1 MIDETLYA
9 DPRLVA
15 LYDLLNTCDIDRDFY
30 LTLPRRV
37 PARILDAGC
46 GTGLL
51 ACAYAKAGHTVV
63 GIDPAPRMLDQARS
77 RDGGNLVS
85 WRISTLQAFRTT
97 EPFDLIVMTGHAF
110 QCLVTDEEIIE
121 AFRVVAKSVSGDGRF
136 TFETRNPTARGWEAW
151 TPERSRK
158 ASVALDGTG
167 FEVFHQVCEV
177 HDETVLFETV
187 YTIEN
192 EPEQLRSRSLL
203 RFAPLP
209 KIEVLASDAGL
220 TVDSVFGDW
229 ERSALTESSPEIIVT
244 LRPR

>member
-1 MIDETLYA
+1 
-9 DPRLVA
+9 
-15 LYDLLNTCDIDRDFY
+15 
-30 LTLPRRV
+30 
-37 PARILDAGC
+37 
-46 GTGLL
+46 
-51 ACAYAKAGHTVV
+51 
-63 GIDPAPRMLDQARS
+63 
-77 RDGGNLVS
+77 
-85 WRISTLQAFRTT
+85 
-97 EPFDLIVMTGHAF
+97 MTGHAF

-158 ASVALDGTG
+158 AGVAPDGTR